1 MVHTPPT
8 TPDTTEEPLA
18 VIGMSCRFAPDLDTP
33 GQLWEFLRAGRS
45 AVGEMPARR
54 WDPYEA
60 DPKTRAILRQTTR
73 KGSFMQDI
81 EGFDAEFFQITP
93 REAEYIDPQQ
103 RIMLEMAWEALCDAG
118 LPPTSLAGT
127 DAGVYVAANSND
139 YGRRLLEDLDRTGAW
154 AVNGTTF
161 YGIANRISYFLDTHG
176 PSMAVDTACA
186 GSLTALHVACQ
197 GLRSGETSVAIVGG
211 INIMSS
217 PALVVAL
224 DAASATSPDG
234 RSKAFDKAADG
245 YGRGEGGGVVV
256 LKRLSD
262 AVRDDDPV
270 YGLVMGSGVFQD
282 GRSDGMMAPNSDA
295 QQRMLEEVY
304 ERAGIDPNTVQYVE
318 AHGTGTQLGD
328 TAEAR
333 AIGSVFGPDRDSDT
347 PLLIGTLKPNVGHVE
362 AASGIAG
369 VIKVLLGMRHG
380 ELPPSPHEEVNP
392 ELGLESSKMRLVGE
406 PTPWPE
412 GEHGMRAG
420 VSSYGVGGSI
430 AHAILQEPPAQT
442 AAGTRPDSTT
452 ATARP
457 WVFPVS
463 AAAGQGVR
471 DLAGAVADWARE
483 HPDADLDSLAHTLT
497 ERRSHLAHRAAV
509 VAGDSEELVAGLD
522 ALANGEHSPAVAM
535 GAARQF
541 GDTGAPG
548 PVWVFSGHG
557 AQWSGMGQELLT
569 TEPAFARVID
579 ELAPVFAEELGW
591 TPREAIDAGGP
602 WTVARTQAMTFAMQ
616 VALAEVWTELG
627 LVPGAVIGHS
637 VGEIAAAV
645 VAGGLDRNDAA
656 RFACRRARALE
667 QVAGRGAMAMVPM
680 AFEDVERRLAGR
692 DGVVAGIAASPLS
705 TVVSGDI
712 DAVEA
717 LVAEVETDGIKAR
730 KVNTDVAFHS
740 PHVRGAVLDEVRQA
754 AGELHARAPQVTLYS
769 TAQQDPR
776 SGALREGEYW
786 ATNLAEPVRFHQ
798 AVRAALDDGARVFLE
813 VSSHPV
819 VAHSITET
827 ALDAGVSDAQVAIT
841 LKREE
846 PEQRT
851 VLFNLARLHCMGS
864 PVRWSYTGELVD
876 VPAVRWQHRPFW
888 IFPDTPAEQGAGR
901 GHDPESHTLIGGYTT
916 VASAPVQRVWQT
928 ELNMDNRPYAQS
940 HKVVGVETVPAS
952 VVLNSFIGA
961 AAAASEGDVPFG
973 LRDIVFRIPIAA
985 HPTRVVQLVMEQ
997 DKVRLASRIKREQG
1011 DGGGVRDDEWL
1022 THTTATVVPDPV
1034 VGATPL
1040 EDLDAI
1046 RARCRESWTWEKV
1059 DDIFR
1064 GMGVDGYTFPWEV
1077 QDLRRGDGEQITTVQ
1092 VDHTPK
1098 RHPSSWTAVVD
1109 AALTVSGVRVMTEDS
1124 TVLRTCSH
1132 LESLSYRGAPPA
1144 RIHVHTTFDPR
1155 TPDTINMA
1163 VADDSGEVVCE
1174 AKGLRYVKVQDIGSS
1189 AVGPRDLVQELVW
1202 EPVEVRPGAPT
1213 PRQALLVGQPDGGP
1227 ALVEALAA
1235 RGVQARAATDPAAI
1249 GDGVLAGGD
1258 VVVVAPPALLPDETP
1273 EQAARRCTGVLVD
1286 AVQRIAAIEDEQKR
1300 PTVWVLTR
1308 GVRDGRDEAALAH
1321 APLWGAGRIIAGE
1334 RPDLWGGTID
1344 VAPDVELASVAELI
1358 GALPPNEDV
1367 LSATAEGL
1375 FAARLQRLER
1385 PAEREPVDCRPDGT
1399 YLVTG
1404 GLGALGLEAAR
1415 HLVEQGARRLVL
1427 VGRRGLPP
1435 RSEWGRISDPA
1446 VAAQVAEVVAL
1457 EAAGATVRVL
1467 RLDISDPEAT
1477 ARALDPGA
1485 LDMPPVRGIVHCAGV
1500 VSDALVEKTGAENLD
1515 TTMGPKADGA
1525 MVLHRLYPAGT
1536 LDFFTMFS
1544 SCGQLARLT
1553 GQVSYASANSF
1564 LDALAALRRAQ
1575 GETGATSFAWAQWI
1589 GRGMGET
1596 TGKATILEAESRG
1609 LGGITVTEALRS
1621 WSYADRYGLPYVS
1634 VMRVMPGHTLPVFSH
1649 LSVTD
1654 ADAENAADGAVDW
1667 SAVPSGELEEK
1678 VLAETHQQ
1686 VAAELN
1692 LAPEDIAIDR
1702 PLLELGVDSV
1712 LTVALRVRLNRCFAV
1727 DLPPTILWSNPT
1739 VRALATFLATEVG
1752 GDAGEAETGEAGEPA
1767 AETPAV
1773 ADEADGADTNGG
1785 SGLSRQ
1791 VPQVRLET
1799 PVAAG

>member
-8 TPDTTEEPLA
+8 TQDTTEEPLA

-161 YGIANRISYFLDTHG
+161 YGIANRISYFLDAHG

-245 YGRGEGGGVVV
+245 YGRGEGGGVVI

-282 GRSDGMMAPNSDA
+282 GRSDGMMAPNSEA

-304 ERAGIDPNTVQYVE
+304 HRAGIDPNSVQYVE

-333 AIGSVFGPDRDSDT
+333 AIGSVFGPSRDSDD

-392 ELGLESSKMRLVGE
+392 ELGLESSKIRLVE
-406 PTPWPE
+406 ETMPWPE

-430 AHAILQEPPAQT
+430 AHAILQEAPAHQT
-442 AAGTRPDSTT
+442 DAVTRTLT
-452 ATARP
+452 VRP

-471 DLAGAVADWARE
+471 DLAGAVAEWVRE
-483 HPDADLDSLAHTLT
+483 HPDADLNSLAHTLT
-497 ERRSHLAHRAAV
+497 DRRSHLAHRAAV
-509 VAGDSEELVAGLD
+509 VAGDRDELLAGLD
-522 ALANGEHSPAVAM
+522 ALVAGENSPAVAM
-535 GAARQF
+535 GAARTF
-541 GDTGAPG
+541 GDSDATG

-557 AQWSGMGQELLT
+557 AQWAGMGQELLR
-569 TEPAFARVID
+569 TEPVFARVID

-602 WTVARTQAMTFAMQ
+602 WTVTRTQAMTFAMQ
-616 VALAEVWTELG
+616 VALAEVWSELG

-645 VAGGLDRNDAA
+645 VAGGLDRAGAA

-680 AFEDVERRLAGR
+680 AFADVEQRLAGR

-717 LVAEVETDGIKAR
+717 LVAELDTDGIKAR

-740 PHVRGAVLDEVRQA
+740 PHVRGAVLDEVRRA
-754 AGELHARAPQVTLYS
+754 ADELHARDPQVTLYS
-769 TAQQDPR
+769 TALADPR
-776 SGALREGEYW
+776 SGAPREGAYW
-786 ATNLAEPVRFHQ
+786 ATNLADPVRFHQ
-798 AVRAALDDGARVFLE
+798 AVRAALDDGARVFVE

-827 ALDAGVSDAQVAIT
+827 ALDAGIADTQVAIT
-841 LKREE
+841 LRREE

-851 VLFNLARLHCMGS
+851 VLFNLARLHCLGS
-864 PVRWSYTGELVD
+864 PVQWSYPGELVD

-901 GHDPESHTLIGGYTT
+901 GHDPETHTLIGGHTT

-928 ELNMDNRPYAQS
+928 ELDMSNRPYAQS

-961 AAAASEGDVPFG
+961 AAGDGDVPFG
-973 LRDIVFRIPIAA
+973 LKDIVFRIPLAA

-997 DKVRLASRIKREQG
+997 DKIRLASRIKREQG

-1022 THTTATVVPDPV
+1022 THTTATVVPEPE
-1034 VGATPL
+1034 VGFTPM
-1040 EDLDAI
+1040 EDLDVI
-1046 RARCRESWTWEKV
+1046 KARCPEEWTWQKV
-1059 DDIFR
+1059 DDIFL
-1064 GMGVDGYTFPWEV
+1064 GMGVNGYTFPWEV
-1077 QDLRRGDGEQITTVQ
+1077 QELLRGDGEQITTVQ

-1124 TVLRTCSH
+1124 SVLRTCSH
-1132 LESLSYRGAPPA
+1132 LESLSYKGAPPA
-1144 RIHVHTTFDPR
+1144 RIYVHTTYDPR
-1155 TPDTINMA
+1155 TPDTINMV

-1174 AKGLRYVKVQDIGSS
+1174 ARGLRYVKVQDIGSG
-1189 AVGPRDLVQELVW
+1189 AVGPRDLVQELAW
-1202 EPVEVRPGAPT
+1202 EPVEVRPDAPQ
-1213 PRQALLVGQPDGGP
+1213 PRQALLVGQPEGGP

-1235 RGVQARAATDPAAI
+1235 RGVAGRAATDPAAI
-1249 GDGVLAGGD
+1249 SDGLLAAGD
-1258 VVVVAPPALLPDETP
+1258 VVIVAPPALLPDETP
-1273 EQAARRCTGVLVD
+1273 ERAARRCAQALVE
-1286 AVQRIAAIEDEQKR
+1286 AVQRIAAIPDEQKR
-1300 PTVWVLTR
+1300 PTVWTITR
-1308 GVRDGRDEAALAH
+1308 GVREGSTEAALAH
-1321 APLWGAGRIIAGE
+1321 APLWGAGRIVAGE

-1344 VAPDVELASVAELI
+1344 VAGGVDLASVAGLI

-1385 PAEREPVDCRPDGT
+1385 PAEREAVDCRPDGT

-1415 HLVEQGARRLVL
+1415 YLVEQGARRLVL

-1435 RSEWGRISDPA
+1435 RSEWNAVSDPA

-1467 RLDISDPEAT
+1467 RLDISDPDAT

-1485 LDMPPVRGIVHCAGV
+1485 LDMPPIRGIVHCAGV
-1500 VSDALVEKTGAENLD
+1500 VSDALVEKTSAENLD

-1544 SCGQLARLT
+1544 SCGQFARLT

-1564 LDALAALRRAQ
+1564 LDALAALRRSQ
-1575 GETGATSFAWAQWI
+1575 GEAGATSFAWAQWI

-1621 WSYADRYGLPYVS
+1621 WSYADRYGLPYVT

-1654 ADAENAADGAVDW
+1654 ADADNAADGALDW
-1667 SAVPSGELEEK
+1667 SAVPAGELAEK

-1712 LTVALRVRLNRCFAV
+1712 LTVALRVRLHRCFAV

-1739 VRALATFLATEVG
+1739 VRALAGFLAGELG
-1752 GDAGEAETGEAGEPA
+1752 GAED
-1767 AETPAV
+1767 ETPAEP
-1773 ADEADGADTNGG
+1773 ATDLT
-1785 SGLSRQ
+1785 LQ
-1791 VPQVRLET
+1791 VPQVRREEAPL
-1799 PVAAG
+1799 AAA

>member
-1 MVHTPPT
+1 MVHTPPM
-8 TPDTTEEPLA
+8 TPDTTDEPLA

-33 GQLWEFLRAGRS
+33 GQLWEHLRAGRS

-73 KGSFMQDI
+73 KGSFMNDI

-127 DAGVYVAANSND
+127 DAGVYVAANTND

-161 YGIANRISYFLDTHG
+161 YGIANRISYFLDAHG

-197 GLRSGETSVAIVGG
+197 ALRSGETSVAIVGG

-245 YGRGEGGGVVV
+245 YGRGEGGGVVI

-282 GRSDGMMAPNSDA
+282 GRSDGMMAPNSEA

-304 ERAGIDPNTVQYVE
+304 QRAGIDPNTVQYVE

-333 AIGSVFGPDRDSDT
+333 AIGNVFGPNRDSDD
-347 PLLIGTLKPNVGHVE
+347 PLLLGTLKPNVGHVE

-392 ELGLESSKMRLVGE
+392 ELGLESSKIRLVE
-406 PTPWPE
+406 ETTPWPE
-412 GEHGMRAG
+412 SEHGMRAG

-430 AHAILQEPPAQT
+430 AHAILQEPPAHQSDAATPTQT
-442 AAGTRPDSTT
+442 V
-452 ATARP
+452 RP

-471 DLAGAVADWARE
+471 DLAGAVAEWVRE
-483 HPDADLDSLAHTLT
+483 HPDADLSSLAHTLT
-497 ERRSHLAHRAAV
+497 ERRSHLAHRAGV
-509 VAGDSEELVAGLD
+509 VAGDRDELLAGLD
-522 ALANGEHSPAVAM
+522 ALVAGENSPAVAM
-535 GAARQF
+535 GAARTF
-541 GDTGAPG
+541 GDTTAEG

-557 AQWSGMGQELLT
+557 AQWSGMGQELLR

-579 ELAPVFAEELGW
+579 ELGPVFAEELGW

-602 WTVARTQAMTFAMQ
+602 WTVARTQAMTYAMQ

-627 LVPGAVIGHS
+627 LRPGAIIGHS
-637 VGEIAAAV
+637 VGEIAAAT
-645 VAGGLDRNDAA
+645 VAGSLDRADAA

-680 AFEDVERRLAGR
+680 AFDEVERKLAGR
-692 DGVVAGIAASPLS
+692 DGVVAAIAASPLS
-705 TVVSGDI
+705 TVISGDI

-717 LVAEVETDGIKAR
+717 AVAGFETEGIKAR

-754 AGELHARAPQVTLYS
+754 AGALRARDPQVTLYS
-769 TAQQDPR
+769 TAQTDPR
-776 SGALREGEYW
+776 SGAAREGEYW
-786 ATNLAEPVRFHQ
+786 ATNLAEPVRFNQ
-798 AVRAALDDGARVFLE
+798 AVRAALDDGNRVFLE

-827 ALDAGVSDAQVAIT
+827 ALDAGIADAQVAIT
-841 LKREE
+841 LRRDE

-851 VLFNLARLHCMGS
+851 AVFNLAKLHCLGT
-864 PVRWSYTGELVD
+864 PVTWSYPGELVD

-901 GHDPESHTLIGGYTT
+901 GHDPETHTLIGGYTT

-928 ELNMDNRPYAQS
+928 ELDMSNRPYAQS

-961 AAAASEGDVPFG
+961 AADAGEGDVQYG
-973 LRDIVFRIPIAA
+973 LRDIVFRIPLAA

-997 DKVRLASRIKREQG
+997 DKVRLASRIKREEG
-1011 DGGGVRDDEWL
+1011 SGGVHDNEWL
-1022 THTTATVVPDPV
+1022 THTTATVVPEPV
-1034 VGATPL
+1034 VGATPM
-1040 EDLDAI
+1040 EDVDAI
-1046 RARCRESWTWEKV
+1046 RARCPESWSWTKV

-1077 QDLRRGDGEQITTVQ
+1077 EELLRGDDEQISTVQ

-1124 TVLRTCSH
+1124 SVLRTCSH

-1144 RIHVHTTFDPR
+1144 RIYVHTTFDPR
-1155 TPDTINMA
+1155 TPDTINMV
-1163 VADDSGEVVCE
+1163 VANDSGEVVCE
-1174 AKGLRYVKVQDIGSS
+1174 ARGLRYVQVQDIGTG
-1189 AVGPRDLVQELVW
+1189 AVGPRDLVQELAW
-1202 EPVEVRPGAPT
+1202 EQVTVRDDAPA

-1235 RGVQARAATDPAAI
+1235 QGVEARSALDAAAI
-1249 GDGVLAGGD
+1249 SDGTLAAGD
-1258 VVVVAPPALLPDETP
+1258 VVIVAPPALLPDEAP
-1273 EQAARRCTGVLVD
+1273 EQAARRNAQALVD
-1286 AVQRIAAIEDEQKR
+1286 AVQRIAEIPDEQRR
-1300 PTVWVLTR
+1300 PTVWVLTK
-1308 GVRDGRDEAALAH
+1308 GVRDGDTEAALAH
-1321 APLWGAGRIIAGE
+1321 APLWGAGRIVAGE

-1344 VAPDVELASVAELI
+1344 VAGDQDLASVAGVI

-1367 LSATAEGL
+1367 LSATSEGL
-1375 FAARLQRLER
+1375 FAARLQRVER
-1385 PAEREPVDCRPDGT
+1385 PAERDDAAVCRPDGT
-1399 YLVTG
+1399 YMVTG

-1415 HLVEQGARRLVL
+1415 YLVEQGARRLVL

-1435 RSEWGRISDPA
+1435 RSEWGQISDPA

-1467 RLDISDPEAT
+1467 RLDIADAEAT

-1485 LDMPPVRGIVHCAGV
+1485 LDLPAIRGIVHCAGV
-1500 VSDALVEKTGAENLD
+1500 VSDALVEKTGAANLD

-1544 SCGQLARLT
+1544 SCGQYARLT

-1575 GETGATSFAWAQWI
+1575 GEAGATSFAWAQWI

-1621 WSYADRYGLPYVS
+1621 WSYADRYGLPYAA

-1667 SAVPSGELEEK
+1667 SAVPAGELEEK

-1692 LAPEDIAIDR
+1692 LAPDDIAIDR

-1712 LTVALRVRLNRCFAV
+1712 LTVALRVRLHRCFAV

-1739 VRALATFLATEVG
+1739 VRALAGFLAGELG
-1752 GDAGEAETGEAGEPA
+1752 GSAEDETP
-1767 AETPAV
+1767 AETPAG
-1773 ADEADGADTNGG
+1773 APAEAEAPETDGG
-1785 SGLSRQ
+1785 SDLTRQ
-1791 VPQVRLET
+1791 VPQVRREEA
-1799 PVAAG
+1799 PVAAA

>member
-1 MVHTPPT
+1 MVYTPPT
-8 TPDTTEEPLA
+8 TTDTTEEPLA

-73 KGSFMQDI
+73 KGSFMRDI

-139 YGRRLLEDLDRTGAW
+139 YGRRLLEDLDRTSAW

-197 GLRSGETSVAIVGG
+197 SLRSGETSVAIVGG

-245 YGRGEGGGVVV
+245 YGRGEGGGVVI

-282 GRSDGMMAPNSDA
+282 GRSDGMMAPNSEA
-295 QQRMLEEVY
+295 QQRMLEETY
-304 ERAGIDPNTVQYVE
+304 QRAGIDPNTVQYVE

-333 AIGSVFGPDRDSDT
+333 AIGSVFGPGRDSDD
-347 PLLIGTLKPNVGHVE
+347 PLFIGTLKPNVGHVE

-392 ELGLESSKMRLVGE
+392 ELGLESSKIRLVDE
-406 PTPWPE
+406 PTPWTG
-412 GEHGMRAG
+412 GEHGKRAG

-430 AHAILQEPPAQT
+430 AHAILQEPPVVRHEADGRHGG
-442 AAGTRPDSTT
+442 AAD
-452 ATARP
+452 TARP

-471 DLAGAVADWARE
+471 DLAGAVAEWVRE
-483 HPDADLDSLAHTLT
+483 HPDADLGSLAHTLT
-497 ERRSHLAHRAAV
+497 ERRSHLAHRAAI
-509 VAGDSEELVAGLD
+509 VAGDRDELLAGLD
-522 ALANGEHSPAVAM
+522 ALAGGDHSAAVAM
-535 GAARQF
+535 GAARTF

-557 AQWSGMGQELLT
+557 AQWSGMGQELLR

-579 ELAPVFAEELGW
+579 ELGPVFAEELGW

-602 WTVARTQAMTFAMQ
+602 WTVTRTQAMTFAMQ
-616 VALAEVWTELG
+616 VALAEVWSELG
-627 LVPGAVIGHS
+627 LSPGAVIGHS
-637 VGEIAAAV
+637 VGEIAASV
-645 VAGGLDRNDAA
+645 VAGSLDRADAA

-667 QVAGRGAMAMVPM
+667 QVAGRGAMAMVPL
-680 AFEDVERRLAGR
+680 AFDEVERRLAGR

-705 TVVSGDI
+705 TVISGDVG
-712 DAVEA
+712 AVEA
-717 LVAEVETDGIKAR
+717 VVAELETEGIRAR

-740 PHVRGAVLDEVRQA
+740 PHVRGAVLDEVRAA
-754 AGELHARAPQVTLYS
+754 AGQLHARAPQVTLYS
-769 TAQQDPR
+769 TAQTDPR
-776 SGALREGEYW
+776 SGAPREGEYW
-786 ATNLAEPVRFHQ
+786 ATNLAEPVRFNQ
-798 AVRAALDDGARVFLE
+798 AVRAALDDGNRVFLE

-827 ALDAGVSDAQVAIT
+827 ALDAGIADAQVAIT
-841 LKREE
+841 LRRDE

-851 VLFNLARLHCMGS
+851 AVFNLAKLHCLGT
-864 PVRWSYTGELVD
+864 PVSWSYPGELVD

-888 IFPDTPAEQGAGR
+888 IFPDTPDEHSAGR
-901 GHDPESHTLIGGYTT
+901 GHDPETHTLIGGYTT

-928 ELNMDNRPYAQS
+928 ELDMTNRPYAQS

-961 AAAASEGDVPFG
+961 AAAASEGDVRFG
-973 LRDIVFRIPIAA
+973 LRDIVFRIPLAA
-985 HPTRVVQLVMEQ
+985 HPTRVVQVVMEQ
-997 DKVRLASRIKREQG
+997 DKVRLASRIKR
-1011 DGGGVRDDEWL
+1011 DDNGGGVHDDEWL
-1022 THTTATVVPDPV
+1022 THTTATVVPEPV
-1034 VGATPL
+1034 VGATPM
-1040 EDLDAI
+1040 EDVDVI
-1046 RARCRESWTWEKV
+1046 RARCPVSWTWTKV

-1064 GMGVDGYTFPWEV
+1064 AMGVDGYTFPWEV
-1077 QDLRRGDGEQITTVQ
+1077 EELLRGDDEQIATVT

-1109 AALTVSGVRVMTEDS
+1109 AALTASGVLVMTEDS

-1132 LESLSYRGAPPA
+1132 LESLSYRGAPPP
-1144 RIHVHTTFDPR
+1144 RIYVHTTRDPR
-1155 TPDTINMA
+1155 TPDTINMV
-1163 VADDSGEVVCE
+1163 VADERGEVVCE
-1174 AKGLRYVKVQDIGSS
+1174 ARGLRYVKVQDIGSG
-1189 AVGPRDLVQELVW
+1189 AVGPRDLVHELAW
-1202 EPVEVRPGAPT
+1202 ERVTIRDDAPA
-1213 PRQALLVGQPDGGP
+1213 PRQALLVGQPDGAAG
-1227 ALVEALAA
+1227 LVEALAA
-1235 RGVQARAATDPAAI
+1235 QGVETRATADPSAI
-1249 GDGVLAGGD
+1249 GDGLLAAGD
-1258 VVVVAPPALLPDETP
+1258 VVIVAPPALLDGEAP
-1273 EQAARRCTGVLVD
+1273 EQAARRCALALVD
-1286 AVQRIAAIEDEQKR
+1286 AVQRIAEIPDEQRR
-1300 PTVWVLTR
+1300 PTVWALTR
-1308 GVRDGRDEAALAH
+1308 GVREGRTEAALAH
-1321 APLWGAGRIIAGE
+1321 APLWGAGRIVAGE

-1344 VAPDVELASVAELI
+1344 IGGDGELAEVAGVI

-1367 LSATAEGL
+1367 LSWTPDGL
-1375 FAARLQRLER
+1375 FAARLQRVER

-1415 HLVEQGARRLVL
+1415 YLVEQGARRLVL

-1435 RSEWGRISDPA
+1435 RSEWDQVTDPA

-1467 RLDISDPEAT
+1467 RLDIADPEAT
-1477 ARALDPGA
+1477 AKALDPGA

-1500 VSDALVEKTGAENLD
+1500 VSDALVEKTGAANLD

-1525 MVLHRLYPAGT
+1525 MVLHRLYPAGS

-1575 GETGATSFAWAQWI
+1575 GEAGATSFAWAQWI

-1621 WSYADRYGLPYVS
+1621 WSYADRYGLPYAA

-1654 ADAENAADGAVDW
+1654 AGAQSAADGAVDW
-1667 SAVPSGELEEK
+1667 SAVPAGELQEK

-1712 LTVALRVRLNRCFAV
+1712 LTVALRVRLHRCFAV

-1739 VRALATFLATEVG
+1739 VRALAAFLAGEVG
-1752 GDAGEAETGEAGEPA
+1752 GAQEEAAAPADAGDAPVDGEP
-1767 AETPAV
+1767 E
-1773 ADEADGADTNGG
+1773 TNGG
-1785 SGLSRQ
+1785 ASLTRH